1 MNNEVIL
8 YKDGELELPV
18 EVAPDK
24 ETVWLKVEEMA
35 KLFDRDRSV
44 IQRHIKN
51 IFKENELEES
61 STCAKFAQVQN
72 EGNRPIERTFNYYNL
87 DMIISVGYRVKS
99 PRGIAFR
106 KWATSILKEYIV
118 QGYAVNAKRLNVLN
132 KVVEIQSNIIADVLE
147 LDSKEVFDVIQ
158 KYTQALELLDDY
170 DHQIVQKPKISNEKA
185 YQLTFNECKK
195 LIESMTFSK
204 SSTIFGKEKTK
215 GSLEGIIGS
224 VYQTAFGEDVYPSVQ
239 EKAANLLYFIVKD
252 HPFIDGCKRIAASIF
267 LYFLN
272 KNNLLFKNDKKIISD
287 STLVAITLLLAES
300 RPEEKE
306 IMINVI
312 MNFLEW

>member
-1 MNNEVIL
+1 MTKNKNFWSIGTV
-8 YKDGELELPV
+8 K
-18 EVAPDK
+18 VAPDK
-24 ETVWLKVEEMA
+24 ETMWLKVEEMV

-44 IQRHIKN
+44 IQRHIRN
-51 IFKENELEES
+51 IFKENELEEN

-72 EGNRPIERTFNYYNL
+72 EGNKPIERTFNYYNL
-87 DMIISVGYRVKS
+87 DMIISVRYRVKS

-106 KWATSILKEYIV
+106 KWAASILKEYIV
-118 QGYAVNAKRLNVLN
+118 QGYVVNAKRLNVLN
-132 KVVEIQSNIIADVLE
+132 KVVEIQSNIIV
-147 LDSKEVFDVIQ
+147 
-158 KYTQALELLDDY
+158 
-170 DHQIVQKPKISNEKA
+170 
-185 YQLTFNECKK
+185 
-195 LIESMTFSK
+195 
-204 SSTIFGKEKTK
+204 
-215 GSLEGIIGS
+215 
-224 VYQTAFGEDVYPSVQ
+224 
-239 EKAANLLYFIVKD
+239 
-252 HPFIDGCKRIAASIF
+252 ASIF

>member
-44 IQRHIKN
+44 IQRHIRN

-72 EGNRPIERTFNYYNL
+72 EGDRSIERTFNYYNL

-118 QGYAVNAKRLNVLN
+118 EGYAVNTKRLNVLN

-147 LDSKEVFDVIQ
+147 LDSREVFDIIQ

-185 YQLTFNECKK
+185 YQLTFNECNK

-312 MNFLEW
+312 INFLEW

>member
-44 IQRHIKN
+44 IQRHIRN

-72 EGNRPIERTFNYYNL
+72 EGDRSIERTFNYYNL
-87 DMIISVGYRVKS
+87 DMVISVGYRVKS

-118 QGYAVNAKRLNVLN
+118 QGYTVNAKRLNVLN

-147 LDSKEVFDVIQ
+147 LDSKEVFDIIQ

-170 DHQIVQKPKISNEKA
+170 DHQIVQKPKISNEKT

-215 GSLEGIIGS
+215 GALEGIIGS

-300 RPEEKE
+300 KPEEKE

>member
-24 ETVWLKVEEMA
+24 ETVWLNRNQLAV
-35 KLFDRDRSV
+35 LFDRDVKTIGKHINNALREELDSSV
-44 IQRHIKN
+44 V
-51 IFKENELEES
+51 
-61 STCAKFAQVQN
+61 AKFATTASDGKTYKVD
-72 EGNRPIERTFNYYNL
+72 YYNL

-147 LDSKEVFDVIQ
+147 LDSREVFDVIK

-195 LIESMTFSK
+195 LIESMSFSK

-215 GSLEGIIGS
+215 GALEGIIGS

-239 EKAANLLYFIVKD
+239 EKVANLLYFIVKD

-272 KNNLLFKNDKKIISD
+272 KNNLLFKNRVCLK
-287 STLVAITLLLAES
+287 TQN
-300 RPEEKE
+300 RQY
-306 IMINVI
+306 
-312 MNFLEW
+312 F

>member
-8 YKDGELELPV
+8 YKDGELELLV

-44 IQRHIKN
+44 IQRHIRN
-51 IFKENELEES
+51 IFKENELKES

-72 EGNRPIERTFNYYNL
+72 EGDRSIERTFNYYNL

-147 LDSKEVFDVIQ
+147 LDSREVFDVIQ

>member
-24 ETVWLKVEEMA
+24 ETVWLNRNQLAVLFARDVKTIGKHINNALKEE
-35 KLFDRDRSV
+35 LDSSV
-44 IQRHIKN
+44 V
-51 IFKENELEES
+51 
-61 STCAKFAQVQN
+61 AKFAITASDGKTYKVD
-72 EGNRPIERTFNYYNL
+72 YYNL

-132 KVVEIQSNIIADVLE
+132 KIVEIQSNIIADVLE
-147 LDSKEVFDVIQ
+147 LDSKEVFDVIK

-215 GSLEGIIGS
+215 GALEGIIGS

-272 KNNLLFKNDKKIISD
+272 KNNLLFKNNKKIISD

-300 RPEEKE
+300 KPEEKE

>member
-24 ETVWLKVEEMA
+24 ETVWLNRNQLA
-35 KLFDRDRSV
+35 ILFDRDVKTIGKHINNALKEELDSSV
-44 IQRHIKN
+44 V
-51 IFKENELEES
+51 
-61 STCAKFAQVQN
+61 AKFATTASDGKTYKVD
-72 EGNRPIERTFNYYNL
+72 YYNL

-147 LDSKEVFDVIQ
+147 LDSREVFDVIQ

-215 GSLEGIIGS
+215 GALEGIIGS

-300 RPEEKE
+300 KPEEKE

-312 MNFLEW
+312 MNFLGW

>member
-72 EGNRPIERTFNYYNL
+72 EGDRSIERTFNYYNL

-147 LDSKEVFDVIQ
+147 LDSREVFDVIQ
-158 KYTQALELLDDY
+158 KYTQALELLDAY

-185 YQLTFNECKK
+185 YQLTFNECNK

>member
-72 EGNRPIERTFNYYNL
+72 EGDRSIERTFNYYNL

-106 KWATSILKEYIV
+106 KWATSILREYIV

-147 LDSKEVFDVIQ
+147 LDSREVFDVIQ
-158 KYTQALELLDDY
+158 KYTQALELLDAY

>member
-239 EKAANLLYFIVKD
+239 EKAANLL
-252 HPFIDGCKRIAASIF
+252 FIDGCKRIAASIF

>member
-24 ETVWLKVEEMA
+24 ETVWLNRNELAV
-35 KLFDRDRSV
+35 LFDRDVKTIGKHINNALKEELDSSV
-44 IQRHIKN
+44 V
-51 IFKENELEES
+51 
-61 STCAKFAQVQN
+61 AKFATTASD
-72 EGNRPIERTFNYYNL
+72 GKTYKIDYYNL

-147 LDSKEVFDVIQ
+147 LDSREVFDVIQ

-215 GSLEGIIGS
+215 GALEGIIGS

-300 RPEEKE
+300 KPEEKE

>member
-24 ETVWLKVEEMA
+24 ETVWLNRNQLAV
-35 KLFDRDRSV
+35 LFDRDVKTIGKHINNALKEELDSSV
-44 IQRHIKN
+44 V
-51 IFKENELEES
+51 
-61 STCAKFAQVQN
+61 AKFATTASDGKTYKVD
-72 EGNRPIERTFNYYNL
+72 YYNL

-106 KWATSILKEYIV
+106 KWATSILNEYIV

-147 LDSKEVFDVIQ
+147 LDSREVFDVIQ

-185 YQLTFNECKK
+185 YKLTFNECKQ
-195 LIESMTFSK
+195 LIENMTFSK

-215 GSLEGIIGS
+215 GALEGIIGS

-306 IMINVI
+306 IIINVI
-312 MNFLEW
+312 INFLEW

>member
-8 YKDGELELPV
+8 YKDGELELLV

-24 ETVWLKVEEMA
+24 ETVWLNRNELAV
-35 KLFDRDRSV
+35 LFDRDVKTIGKHINNALKEELDSSV
-44 IQRHIKN
+44 V
-51 IFKENELEES
+51 
-61 STCAKFAQVQN
+61 AKFATTASDGKTYKVD
-72 EGNRPIERTFNYYNL
+72 YYNL

-118 QGYAVNAKRLNVLN
+118 QGYAVNAKRLNALN

-147 LDSKEVFDVIQ
+147 LDSKEVFDVIK

-195 LIESMTFSK
+195 LIKSMTFSK

-272 KNNLLFKNDKKIISD
+272 KNNLLFKNNKKIISD

-300 RPEEKE
+300 KPEEKE